1 MVPAS
6 QVTRSLDKISLGH
19 RPPKH
24 PVPMKAKQPNQNRPV
39 LKPAEEGVKPQ
50 PPAKEAYR
58 KPALKRLGLLK
69 AVAGSGVHF

>member
-1 MVPAS
+1 
-6 QVTRSLDKISLGH
+6 
-19 RPPKH
+19 
-24 PVPMKAKQPNQNRPV
+24 MKAKQPNQNRPV